1 MNIRSWF
8 TLAGLL
14 CVIHAAAAEAQPDMA
29 VVAGAMVGSRFTY
42 AVRPGDSLTLIGA
55 HFGIAPT
62 VLARTNDIKYSDL
75 IYPDQVLQIDN
86 RHIVPEWLDNGILI
100 NLPQRMLYY
109 FQSGHLLADFPVGLG
124 RPDWPTPEGRFRV
137 IDLQENKTWH
147 VPKSIQEEMQR
158 ESEVVKT
165 EVPPG
170 PDNPLGK
177 YWIGITLPGIGIHG
191 TIAPASIYH
200 FQSHGCIRLNPD
212 DIEVLFQLVSRGLS
226 GRVIYAP
233 VLLTRLED
241 GRFFLEV
248 NPDIYNRGTDPLA
261 SVANAA
267 QQHGWQDM
275 LDWDKVQAVV
285 RQHDGLAHEI
295 GLPAA
300 VIKAVD

>member
-8 TLAGLL
+8 ILAGLL
-14 CVIHAAAAEAQPDMA
+14 CVTHAAAAEVQPDMA
-29 VVAGAMVGSRFTY
+29 VVAGAMVGSRFIYT
-42 AVRPGDSLTLIGA
+42 VRPGDSLTLIGA
-55 HFGIAPT
+55 RYGIAPT
-62 VLARTNDIKYSDL
+62 VLARTNAIKYSEL
-75 IYPDQVLQIDN
+75 IYPGQILQIDN
-86 RHIVPEWLDNGILI
+86 RHIVPEQLDNGILI

-109 FQSGHLLADFPVGLG
+109 FQSGYLLADFPVGLG
-124 RPDWPTPEGRFRV
+124 RTDWPTPEGRFR
-137 IDLQENKTWH
+137 ITNLQENKTWH

-158 ESEVVKT
+158 ESEVVRT

-177 YWIGITLPGIGIHG
+177 YWIGLTLPGIGIHG

-226 GRVIYAP
+226 GRIIYAP
-233 VLLTRLED
+233 VLLARMED

-248 NPDIYNRGTDPLA
+248 NPDIYNRERDPLV

-285 RQHDGLAHEI
+285 RQHDGLVHEI
-295 GLPAA
+295 GVTAA
-300 VIKAVD
+300 VGSAPD